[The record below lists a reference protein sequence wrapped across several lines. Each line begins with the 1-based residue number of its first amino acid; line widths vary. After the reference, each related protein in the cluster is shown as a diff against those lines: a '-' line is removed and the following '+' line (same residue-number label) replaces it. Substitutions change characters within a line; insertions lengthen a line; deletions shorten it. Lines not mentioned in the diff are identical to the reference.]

1 MTTQENNTTNGN
13 PKPDLIAKTKE
24 QHGKHASFDTVGVA
38 WTREDGSIYFKPY
51 GRQVVDRPIYLFPS
65 KTEKTEA

>member
-1 MTTQENNTTNGN
+1 MTTQENTTTNGN

-38 WTREDGSIYFKPY
+38 WTREDG
-51 GRQVVDRPIYLFPS
+51 
-65 KTEKTEA
+65 